1 MSTISDAENIVLNLS
16 PRERGE
22 FAAKLIASLR
32 SFDEGEDAVIA
43 EALRRSQEMKA
54 NPEMAIT
61 LDELDRK
68 LRERFAW
75 L

>member
-1 MSTISDAENIVLNLS
+1 MSAISDAEKIVLNLP

-32 SFDEGEDAVIA
+32 SFDEEEDAVIA

>member
-1 MSTISDAENIVLNLS
+1 MSTISDAENIVLNLP

-32 SFDEGEDAVIA
+32 SFDEEEDAVIA
-43 EALRRSQEMKA
+43 EALRRSQELKT

-61 LDELDRK
+61 LDELDRR

>member
-1 MSTISDAENIVLNLS
+1 MSTISEAENVVLNLP

-32 SFDEGEDAVIA
+32 PFDEEEDAVIA
-43 EALRRSQEMKA
+43 EALRRSQELKA
-54 NPEMAIT
+54 NPGMAIS

>member
-1 MSTISDAENIVLNLS
+1 MSAISDAENIVLNLP

-32 SFDEGEDAVIA
+32 SFDEEEDAVIA

>member
-1 MSTISDAENIVLNLS
+1 MSTISDAENIVLNLP

-22 FAAKLIASLR
+22 FAAKLIASLKP
-32 SFDEGEDAVIA
+32 FDEKEDAVIA
-43 EALRRSQEMKA
+43 EALRRSQELKA
-54 NPEMAIT
+54 SPEMAIS

>member
-1 MSTISDAENIVLNLS
+1 MSTISDAENIVLNLP

-32 SFDEGEDAVIA
+32 SFDEEEDAVIA
-43 EALRRSQEMKA
+43 EALRRSQELKA

-61 LDELDRK
+61 LDELQRY
-68 LRERFAW
+68 L
-75 L
+75 

>member
-1 MSTISDAENIVLNLS
+1 MSTISDAENIVLNLP

-32 SFDEGEDAVIA
+32 SFDDEEDAVIA
-43 EALRRSQEMKA
+43 EALRRSQELKT

-61 LDELDRK
+61 LDELDRR

>member
-1 MSTISDAENIVLNLS
+1 MSTISDAENIVLNLP

-32 SFDEGEDAVIA
+32 SFDEDEDAVIA
-43 EALRRSQEMKA
+43 EALRRSQELKT

-61 LDELDRK
+61 LDELDRR